1 MPDAA
6 TSMSGSAETSAGET
20 AQPLPVSTRL
30 GSAVSAKTMANP
42 GYSGIYPLSDGRD
55 AFAARSVLAK
65 VAERT
70 LDVQYYIWH
79 GDLSGTLLFHDLLE
93 AAERGVHVR
102 LLLDDNNTAGLDPTL
117 AALDTH
123 PNVEVRLF
131 NPFRMRRWR
140 YLNYLTDFA
149 RLNRRMH
156 NKSFTADGQAS
167 IVGGRN
173 IGDEYFDAGGAT
185 LFNDLDVLAVGPVV
199 GAVVGDF
206 ERYWNCGSS
215 HPAGEVLPSVDAE
228 TRAGLAAVAH
238 RVMARPEASRYV
250 EALAQTSFMEDLE
263 DGSLEFVWAEA
274 QLISDDPAKGL
285 GRAPPRSLLLN
296 RLQATLKSATSG
308 LHLVSPYFVPL
319 SRGVAS
325 MIELAGQGVD
335 VTVLTNAFEAT
346 DVAAVHAG
354 YAKRRK
360 ALLAGGVRLF
370 EQKRT
375 ASVTGGSKRRVWR
388 GPSAKGPTSIG
399 GSNPG
404 RGLSTSSLHA
414 KTFAIDGKRCFIGSM
429 NLDPRSAQL
438 NTELGFLIE
447 SPAIARTIEQ
457 AFDDRIPDNAY
468 EVRLAASGRLQWIEA
483 GGGSDGADLR
493 HDTEP
498 GMTPWQRLGLMVLAM
513 LPIEWLL

>member
-1 MPDAA
+1 MPK
-6 TSMSGSAETSAGET
+6 
-20 AQPLPVSTRL
+20 TR
-30 GSAVSAKTMANP
+30 ANP
-42 GYSGIYPLSDGRD
+42 GCSGIYPLVDGRD
-55 AFAARSVLAK
+55 AFAARSVLAN

-79 GDLSGTLLFHDLLE
+79 GDMSGTLLFHDLLG
-93 AAERGVHVR
+93 AAERGVRVR

-123 PNVEVRLF
+123 PNVEVKLF

-140 YLNYLTDFA
+140 YLNFLTDFS

-173 IGDEYFDAGGAT
+173 VGDEYFDAGGAM

-199 GAVVGDF
+199 AAVASDF
-206 ERYWNCGSS
+206 ERYWNSASS
-215 HPAGEVLPSVDAE
+215 HPAGEVLPGVDAQ
-228 TRAGLAAVAH
+228 TRARLAAAAH
-238 RVMARPEASRYV
+238 RVMGRPEASSYV
-250 EALAQTSFMEDLE
+250 EALARTSFMEDLE

-274 QLISDDPAKGL
+274 KLISDDPAKGL
-285 GRAPPRSLLLN
+285 GRAPSRSLLMN
-296 RLQATLKSATSG
+296 RLEATLKSAASE
-308 LHLVSPYFVPL
+308 LHLVSPYFVPMAAGL
-319 SRGVAS
+319 AS
-325 MIELAGQGVD
+325 MVELAGRGVN

-360 ALLAGGVRLF
+360 ALLAGGIRLF

-375 ASVTGGSKRRVWR
+375 TSGVGGGKRRVLR
-388 GPSAKGPTSIG
+388 GPAAKGPTAIG

-404 RGLSTSSLHA
+404 RSLSTSSLHA
-414 KTFAIDGKRCFIGSM
+414 KTFAIDGKRCFIGSL
-429 NLDPRSAQL
+429 NLDPRSARL
-438 NTELGFLIE
+438 NTELGFLID
-447 SPAIARTIEQ
+447 SPAIARAIEQ

-468 EVRLAASGRLQWIEA
+468 EVRLAASGKLEWIEA
-483 GGGSDGADLR
+483 GGGSDGGELR

-498 GMTPWQRLGLMVLAM
+498 GMTLWQRLGLAVLAM